1 MYTASVDS
9 DFTKKLTKTI
19 KKWRFIMKFKKNGIL
34 FTALA
39 ALALSATVCLSACS
53 ARKSNHLIE
62 GGWYHAYPMGGH
74 PVDLKLENGEFCFS
88 DPASSTLTRYE
99 DSCHGVYSISG
110 DILELQCADSEDKF
124 VFTISDNKLYL
135 DRDKSSS
142 LNLMLPY
149 YDLELQFTGEEVCFS
164 LYGED
169 S

>member
-1 MYTASVDS
+1 MLKEFVIKNMIRLSEL
-9 DFTKKLTKTI
+9 KKSL
-19 KKWRFIMKFKKNGIL
+19 FV
-34 FTALA
+34 FTALT
-39 ALALSATVCLSACS
+39 ALALSAAVCLSACS

-88 DPASSTLTRYE
+88 DHVSSMPSPYE

-124 VFTISDNKLYL
+124 IFTISDNTLYL
-135 DRDKSSS
+135 DKDKSAS
-142 LNLMLPY
+142 LNLMLPH